1 MIIVKIIL
9 SERLVI
15 HMNPLTLI
23 IAIVGGAAG
32 LLSTAYLC
40 VSLPAVIIWKIYRRV
55 RFSIPVTK

>member
-1 MIIVKIIL
+1 
-9 SERLVI
+9 
-15 HMNPLTLI
+15 MNPLTLI